1 MRSRDGPP
9 LLDAPGHRATRRQ
22 TVGCG
27 TTRSGILLARRFDHA
42 VSVAQSFAVAARAS
56 RDLLNGGQCVL
67 RIQSDGGHASILKDE
82 TDID

>member
-1 MRSRDGPP
+1 MFSW
-9 LLDAPGHRATRRQ
+9 
-22 TVGCG
+22 
-27 TTRSGILLARRFDHA
+27 ILLARRFDHA

-67 RIQSDGGHASILKDE
+67 RVQSDGGHASILKDE